1 LSSEKDDERG
11 RTVLLKNFE
20 KKNEKKRA
28 RNFLKLLLKIEMKR
42 GSFT

>member
-1 LSSEKDDERG
+1 MREGEQSF
-11 RTVLLKNFE
+11 LKNFE
-20 KKNEKKRA
+20 KKMKKSS